1 LLARQA
7 EGAIGR
13 YASALCILLIIPLAS
28 AACAPLTAA
37 LRVDSAGMSTLELPV
52 GALGPVGPV
61 PLVQKPPKT
70 EHKPKPTKSAAGPK
84 QGKARANKLPKIT
97 LCHHPKDAAEQ
108 PVTISVNEHA
118 WKAHEKHG
126 DTRAACGT

>member
-1 LLARQA
+1 L
-7 EGAIGR
+7 
-13 YASALCILLIIPLAS
+13 ALCILLIIPLAS
-28 AACAPLTAA
+28 AACAPVTAA
-37 LRVDSAGMSTLELPV
+37 LWVDSAGMSTSELPV

-61 PLVQKPPKT
+61 PLAQRPPKT

-97 LCHHPKDAAEQ
+97 LCHHPKDAGHQ